1 MVSEYVIFEKYFEF
15 RVYYTLIFG
24 FLIKY
29 LYNDTNYDIMAMMID
44 ENDVLE
50 ISGYLNTMNSRLMSL
65 HKTSEEISRNINNS
79 QIKVSQKKNEY
90 LRLINDIKKDI
101 AEMKEEIRNLQK
113 SIIQVIT
120 VLKDSIK
127 ADEFVRFKKR
137 IDLWAPESF
146 VTRKEVN
153 DVLGKQ

>member
-1 MVSEYVIFEKYFEF
+1 
-15 RVYYTLIFG
+15 
-24 FLIKY
+24 
-29 LYNDTNYDIMAMMID
+29 MAMMID

-65 HKTSEEISRNINNS
+65 HRTSEQISKSINDS
-79 QIKVSQKKNEY
+79 QAKVSQKKNEF

-113 SIIQVIT
+113 SIIQIIT

-127 ADEFVRFKKR
+127 ADEFSRFKQR
-137 IDLWAPESF
+137 IELWAPETF
-146 VTRKEVN
+146 VSRKEVN
-153 DVLGKQ
+153 DVLEKQ